1 MEAVTKMKIGMIS
14 FWHVH
19 AKDYA
24 EEARVHPDIGIAAIW
39 DENEE
44 RGRKEAQMREV
55 EYISDLE
62 DLLNRQEIEAVVVSS
77 PTNRHK
83 EVMVQAAQAGKHIF
97 TEKVLAST
105 EEQAIVILNAVK
117 ESGVKLFVSL
127 PRVYDGYTEAVQ
139 RLIESGELGE
149 LTQTRV
155 RLAHNGATANWLP
168 NHFYNKEE
176 CQGGALIDLG
186 CHPVYLTRLF
196 HGMPERVT
204 AQFGY
209 LTKKEVEDQAIVTF
223 GYEDG
228 SYGVAET
235 GFVTPHSPF
244 TIEIHGTKGSAIYG
258 IPDKKLIKKVS
269 DKWEEVMIPTDKPS
283 PFSQWIDHIQT
294 DKGTDKNLALALDL
308 TVLMEAA
315 YQAEKTKSEI
325 VINPR

>member
-1 MEAVTKMKIGMIS
+1 MKIGMIS

-24 EEARVHPDIGIAAIW
+24 EEARNHPDVEIAAIW

-62 DLLNRQEIEAVVVSS
+62 DLLNRKEIEGVVVSS

-105 EEQAIVILNAVK
+105 EEEAIHILNAVK
-117 ESGVKLFVSL
+117 EAGVKLFVSL

-139 RLIESGELGE
+139 NLIESGELGE

-155 RLAHNGATANWLP
+155 RLAHNGAIADWLP

-196 HGMPERVT
+196 LGMPERVT

-223 GYEDG
+223 GYENG

-235 GFVTPHSPF
+235 GFVTAHSPF

-269 DKWEEVMIPTDKPS
+269 EKWEEVMIPMDKLS
-283 PFSQWIDHIQT
+283 PFSQWVDHIQT
-294 DKGTDKNLALALDL
+294 DKGTDENIALALDL

>member
-1 MEAVTKMKIGMIS
+1 MIS

-24 EEARVHPDIGIAAIW
+24 EEARNHPDVEIAAIW

-62 DLLNRQEIEAVVVSS
+62 DLLNRKEIEGVVVSS

-105 EEQAIVILNAVK
+105 EEEAIHILNAVK
-117 ESGVKLFVSL
+117 EAGVKLFVSL

-139 RLIESGELGE
+139 NLIESGELGE

-155 RLAHNGATANWLP
+155 RLAHNGAIADWLP

-196 HGMPERVT
+196 LGMPERVT

-223 GYEDG
+223 GYENG

-235 GFVTPHSPF
+235 GFVTAHSPF

-269 DKWEEVMIPTDKPS
+269 EKWEEVMIPMDKLS
-283 PFSQWIDHIQT
+283 PFSQWVDHIQT
-294 DKGTDKNLALALDL
+294 DKGTDENIALALDL

>member
-1 MEAVTKMKIGMIS
+1 MKIGMIS

-24 EEARVHPDIGIAAIW
+24 EEARVHPDVEIIGIW

-44 RGRKEAQMREV
+44 RGRKEAQSREV

-62 DLLNRQEIEAVVVSS
+62 DLLSRQEIEAVVVSS

-105 EEQAIVILNAVK
+105 EEEAIVILNAVK
-117 ESGVKLFVSL
+117 EAGVKLFVSL

-139 RLIESGELGE
+139 NLIRSEELGE

-155 RLAHNGATANWLP
+155 RLAHNGATADWLP

-196 HGMPERVT
+196 HGMPGRVT

-209 LTKKEVEDQAIVTF
+209 VTKKEVEDQAIVTF
-223 GYEDG
+223 GYESG
-228 SYGVAET
+228 SYGIAET
-235 GFVTPHSPF
+235 GFVTAHSPF

-258 IPDKKLIKKVS
+258 IPDKKLMKKVS
-269 DKWEEVMIPTDKPS
+269 DKWEEVKIPTDRPS
-283 PFSQWIDHIQT
+283 PFSQWITHIQM
-294 DKGTDKNLALALDL
+294 DKGTDENLGLALDL

-315 YQAEKTKSEI
+315 YQAEKTKSEV